1 MSEQCMAGPTKFQ
14 EYSEKY
20 KDLFLMTRRNGI
32 LEVRMHSG
40 GESLQ
45 FDWPVLSAYGNAW
58 SDIGRD
64 PENEVMILTG
74 TGDKWQVANP
84 EIWKTKFMEW
94 PKNRKLEMYQ
104 ESLRMIE
111 NMIFCMDIP
120 TIGVINGTG
129 SHWQMGILCDITIC
143 AEDTNFFDA
152 HYLGGVSPG
161 DGIVLTLQNLTG
173 IKRAA
178 YCAYTGMNI
187 NEQTALDLGIV
198 SEVLSHE
205 RLLPRA
211 WELAEMIMQAPRTT
225 RHLTHSILSRPWK
238 KALVSDQGFQLAH
251 QMYDMAI
258 DEEGTYERMM
268 KIRERFQKNPSAS

>member
-1 MSEQCMAGPTKFQ
+1 MSERCIVGPTRLE

-20 KDLFLMTRRNGI
+20 KDLLLMTRRNGI
-32 LEVRMHSG
+32 LEVRLHTR
-40 GESLQ
+40 GESFQ
-45 FDWPVLSAYGNAW
+45 FDWPALTAYGNAW

-74 TGDKWQVANP
+74 TGHQWQVANP
-84 EIWKTKFMEW
+84 EVWKSKFMDW
-94 PKNRKLEMYQ
+94 PKKRKLEMYH

-111 NMIFCMDIP
+111 NMIFCIDIP
-120 TIGVINGTG
+120 TIGAINGTG
-129 SHWQMGILCDITIC
+129 SHWQMGTLCDITIC
-143 AEDTNFFDA
+143 AEGTDFFDA

-178 YCAYTGMNI
+178 FYAYTGRNMNA
-187 NEQTALDLGIV
+187 QKALDLGIV
-198 SEVLSHE
+198 SEVLPNE
-205 RLLPRA
+205 KLLPRA

-251 QMYDMAI
+251 QVYDMAI
-258 DEEGTYERMM
+258 DEEGTFERLM
-268 KIRERFQKNPSAS
+268 KIRERFQRNE